1 MIARGLVIWVLAC
14 LVYDAS
20 KKKFEILQG
29 QTWKACTVFDY
40 EVIFLRENLLFD
52 IPRSPKCFS
61 ALVCR

>member
-29 QTWKACTVFDY
+29 QTWKACAVFDY
-40 EVIFLRENLLFD
+40 EVIFLRGKLT
-52 IPRSPKCFS
+52 
-61 ALVCR
+61 V